1 MIIFLKGNSAEEIKI
16 FLQTSNHNYFSNMNS
31 QEKLNLFMPSLL
43 LFFSYLMLRKKSFK
57 IFFCAYFRYD
67 RVEVL
72 SGFIN
77 GLFLVVIAIFVFAEA
92 FTRLFE
98 PPEVK
103 TERLLVSDG
112 VKFYP
117 VTICYHI
124 FFYH

>member
-1 MIIFLKGNSAEEIKI
+1 MNRHQGCIFRFDQLS
-16 FLQTSNHNYFSNMNS
+16 
-31 QEKLNLFMPSLL
+31 
-43 LFFSYLMLRKKSFK
+43 LFF
-57 IFFCAYFRYD
+57 FFFRYD

-103 TERLLVSDG
+103 TERLLVSSKAG
-112 VKFYP
+112 K
-117 VTICYHI
+117 
-124 FFYH
+124 